1 MSSASVAVCVSTQVA
16 ACCSVTMCMRTR
28 TAADDMT
35 VFGTDGVM
43 VPLDTFFQSA
53 SAVLVW
59 HEDQPTAYVLTSRG
73 AFQVRLHGTVPISGM
88 RARSPRHSRCYTAPT
103 RCVRTPFVRR
113 A

>member
-1 MSSASVAVCVSTQVA
+1 MSPASVAVCVSTQVA

-73 AFQVRLHGTVPISGM
+73 AFQVRLHGTGPDLRNAGPKPEAFALLYGTDPLRPHAV
-88 RARSPRHSRCYTAPT
+88 
-103 RCVRTPFVRR
+103 
-113 A
+113 